1 MVVRD
6 LDPCRPFPRPYKTN
20 PELIV
25 DPDRVLTGAVTLQ
38 GLEPVAW
45 RCPEVAQFRR
55 GVQIA

>member
-1 MVVRD
+1 LLTDDSAAAM
-6 LDPCRPFPRPYKTN
+6 
-20 PELIV
+20 IV

-45 RCPEVAQFRR
+45 WCSEVAQFRR